1 MLVELIYRGSARYM
15 RAPIPPQHL
24 QDAKFMAVQERFK
37 AALASM
43 TTAQQL
49 YDAVPR
55 ARPLD
60 RGAFLTHR
68 EDLDGVYK
76 YNKALFDS
84 LPEFDWDILMQFKM
98 EGSARPGPAP
108 VPTTP
113 GDWEEA
119 ARLALLPIEEA

>member
-1 MLVELIYRGSARYM
+1 MGWYILLTYDSQRPLGDAARGPPCAEAALVLQSLPAKYKTRFGMLVELIYKGSAHYT

-55 ARPLD
+55 AHPWI
-60 RGAFLTHR
+60 GAP
-68 EDLDGVYK
+68 
-76 YNKALFDS
+76 S
-84 LPEFDWDILMQFKM
+84 
-98 EGSARPGPAP
+98 
-108 VPTTP
+108 
-113 GDWEEA
+113 
-119 ARLALLPIEEA
+119 